1 MNRTEPQSYQV
12 FETLPARVL
21 GVLGSPRALFR
32 TVIDRPIWADVM
44 ALTCAVLLVFGGV
57 FMMTDVGRQ
66 ALVDE
71 MERTATAFGRDV
83 DDAQYARFEELS
95 RNGVAYAAARAVA
108 VGPLLAIA
116 AAAVLYGLL
125 AVMKGSDATFRQT
138 LAVTSHAG
146 VVLGVRQLVA
156 APINYTRETLA
167 SPLTLTMFFPMF
179 DESSLSARF
188 LGAIDL
194 FVIWWLVVLALGI
207 ALLYRRPARPTAA
220 AFVGAYVGFA
230 VLLAIAM
237 AVSGGTV

>member
-1 MNRTEPQSYQV
+1 M
-12 FETLPARVL
+12 
-21 GVLGSPRALFR
+21 LGSPRALFR
-32 TVIDRPIWADVM
+32 TVIERPKWADVM
-44 ALTCAVLLVFGGV
+44 AVTCAVLVVFGGV
-57 FMMTDVGRQ
+57 FMMTEVGRQ

-71 MERTATAFGRDV
+71 MERTAMAFGLDV
-83 DDAQYARFEELS
+83 DDAQYARFEEMS
-95 RNGVAYAAARAVA
+95 RNGAAYAAARAVA
-108 VGPLLAIA
+108 VGPLLALG

-125 AVMKGSDATFRQT
+125 AVVKGSDATFRQT

-146 VVLGVRQLVA
+146 VILGVRQLVA

-179 DESSLSARF
+179 DESSLLARF

-207 ALLYRRPARPTAA
+207 ALLYRRPARRTAA